1 MGVPPMNHG
10 QDARATLA
18 AKGFC
23 KSLLDQDAL
32 EVGVGIVLCTVV
44 GVLRVGLLRREP
56 FEPAFKIAVK
66 PRLVVIDED
75 AA

>member
-1 MGVPPMNHG
+1 
-10 QDARATLA
+10 
-18 AKGFC
+18 
-23 KSLLDQDAL
+23 
-32 EVGVGIVLCTVV
+32 VGVGIVLCAVV

>member
-23 KSLLDQDAL
+23 KSLYG
-32 EVGVGIVLCTVV
+32 EVTIGIGVGVGI
-44 GVLRVGLLRREP
+44 GVEKPGIGYSAGMKAP
-56 FEPAFKIAVK
+56 FVS
-66 PRLVVIDED
+66 R
-75 AA
+75 